1 MCAARRRLRRGCK
14 TACLLLSSGGRRRAR
29 PRTVAEGLI
38 GLSLP
43 CSPEAVPRRSATAVA
58 SRRQLLRRRARGR
71 ARRRAPAAAA
81 SVLAA
86 PSAAAAERR
95 HELHSLLLAPCL
107 LPVAMAASAIRAVVF
122 TRSREGGRDL
132 DGRGGG
138 PGGSTELRRAAE
150 ADDVQGW
157 TVFHPWV
164 PERRWIEQ
172 RVFRIER

>member
-107 LPVAMAASAIRAVVF
+107 LPVAMAAGAIRADVVM
-122 TRSREGGRDL
+122 RLPEEEGPVRKGWWSW
-132 DGRGGG
+132 GAA
-138 PGGSTELRRAAE
+138 ELRRAAE
-150 ADDVQGW
+150 ADDQGG
-157 TVFHPWV
+157 
-164 PERRWIEQ
+164 RGAK
-172 RVFRIER
+172 